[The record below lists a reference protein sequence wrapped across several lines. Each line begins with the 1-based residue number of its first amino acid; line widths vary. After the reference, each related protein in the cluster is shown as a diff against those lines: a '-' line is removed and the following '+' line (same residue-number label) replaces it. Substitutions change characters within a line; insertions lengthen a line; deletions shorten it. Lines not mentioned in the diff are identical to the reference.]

1 MAKREKNPDR
11 ITINSPR
18 GKLKFPKLDK
28 VDYGTEKF
36 PDKDGS
42 YNTRVIFDGNDPK
55 VQSFM
60 ERLDKMMERAK
71 ELAEEKFAELP
82 VKARK
87 ELEKKTGGAGIVADA
102 PYSEV
107 YDEDTEQ
114 PTGEIE
120 MRFKKKAGGT
130 RKDGKKWK
138 ANRPDL
144 FDSAKPPKPLPQ
156 GVEIWGGSV
165 ATINADYEPYFVAG
179 TGSYGL
185 QRRLNAVQVF
195 ELVSAGGQR
204 SASSY
209 GFEGDE
215 DGFDSEGLEGST
227 TEDDADTS
235 GAGGSDDDDGDG
247 DF

>member
-1 MAKREKNPDR
+1 MAREKNPDKV
-11 ITINSPR
+11 TMNSPK
-18 GKLKFPKLDK
+18 GKLKFPKLTA
-28 VDYGTEKF
+28 VDHGTEKF

-42 YNTRVIFDGNDPK
+42 YNTRIVFDGSDPK
-55 VQSFM
+55 VEAFLAK
-60 ERLDKMMERAK
+60 LDKMMERAK

-87 ELEKKTGGAGIVADA
+87 DIEKKGGLTADA

-107 YDEDTEQ
+107 YDEDTEE
-114 PTGEIE
+114 PTGEVE

-130 RKDGKKWK
+130 RKDGKKWQ
-138 ANRPDL
+138 ASRPDL
-144 FDSAKPPKPLPQ
+144 FDSAKPPKPLPK
-156 GVEIWGGSV
+156 GVEVWGGSV
-165 ATINADYEPYFVAG
+165 ALIAADYEPYFVAG

-185 QRRLNAVQVF
+185 QRRLNAVQIF

-215 DGFDSEGLEGST
+215 DGFDASGLEGST
-227 TEDDADTS
+227 EDDDDANTS
-235 GAGGSDDDDGDG
+235 GVDGDDDDGDG